1 MRFLFF
7 DRDSIKDDNKPK
19 YENYGI
25 IFIYNFIF
33 LFSEFDT
40 SPPAREWCPQLIPW
54 WGACVGQ
61 ASSRPLHF
69 RSVPAITSGPC
80 RPLLPVRAGHYF
92 RSGPAITSGLF
103 QTACKRATSSTI

>member
-61 ASSRPLHF
+61 ASSRPPPLPVRCWPLLPVHAGHYF
-69 RSVPAITSGPC
+69 RSVPAITSGP
-80 RPLLPVRAGHYF
+80 LQ
-92 RSGPAITSGLF
+92 AITSGLF
-103 QTACKRATSSTI
+103 